1 MRSIKVRM
9 LAFILPIVILSMV
22 ILTLRSESASRNIIS
37 EQTAKQMDSELR
49 GQANTIVAELESVS
63 TIAQS
68 LSGFVGGTYQETSLT
83 AYEDALKNIIST
95 NELVNGSGIWFEP
108 NVYDSTQ
115 TYVGP
120 YAYKDGEETV
130 ITYDYSNE
138 EYNYF

>member
-9 LAFILPIVILSMV
+9 LAFILPIVILSMG
-22 ILTLRSESASRNIIS
+22 ILTLSSESASRNIIS

-95 NELVNGSGIWFEP
+95 NSLRAVLKYI
-108 NVYDSTQ
+108 VQ
-115 TYVGP
+115 TRIRL
-120 YAYKDGEETV
+120 KSNINSNMQRV
-130 ITYDYSNE
+130 I
-138 EYNYF
+138 